1 MGMHNNENVWILS
14 NIVLVVVH
22 WRQWILY
29 TEHQWKVV
37 NIRERWVSL
46 DGSKAS
52 PRHGA
57 NPKTP
62 SVCCIEVKC
71 TLDPVSSS
79 SSSSKSRVVPGRCI
93 VHDGQMLS
101 MLASSAATLHPAPQR
116 WTIWAP
122 YSRHICCPGEQAH
135 NKPINHPK
143 LLTLKAIVTEWKKNE
158 QNKISSWL
166 WHMYITWLISLRRTA
181 HMRSRRS
188 RKVLWNTNAV
198 TLQNSAS

>member
-1 MGMHNNENVWILS
+1 MGMHSNENVWILS
-14 NIVLVVVH
+14 NIVSVVVH

-57 NPKTP
+57 NPKRP
-62 SVCCIEVKC
+62 NVCCIEVKC

-135 NKPINHPK
+135 HKPINHPK
-143 LLTLKAIVTEWKKNE
+143 LLTVKAIVTEGKKT
-158 QNKISSWL
+158 NKTRSHHDFDTCTLPDWYR
-166 WHMYITWLISLRRTA
+166 WDVQHTWDPEEVAKCYGTQ
-181 HMRSRRS
+181 M
-188 RKVLWNTNAV
+188 
-198 TLQNSAS
+198 Q

>member
-1 MGMHNNENVWILS
+1 MGMHSNENVWILS
-14 NIVLVVVH
+14 NIVSVVVH

-57 NPKTP
+57 NPKRP
-62 SVCCIEVKC
+62 NVCYIEVKC

-122 YSRHICCPGEQAH
+122 YSRHICCPDWYHWDVQH
-135 NKPINHPK
+135 
-143 LLTLKAIVTEWKKNE
+143 
-158 QNKISSWL
+158 
-166 WHMYITWLISLRRTA
+166 TWDPEEVAKCYGTQ
-181 HMRSRRS
+181 M
-188 RKVLWNTNAV
+188 
-198 TLQNSAS
+198 Q